1 MNLRTELYTSPTST
15 VTLSLSNF
23 IDSGSSSPFT
33 VTVISFERPVME
45 SVRVMVVS
53 PVFTPFTTPFL
64 STVATS
70 ALFQLSLTSF
80 ASAGVSFA
88 SIFCSSP
95 PSSDNAAS
103 ETSSDSIISFLT
115 FTVIVSES
123 SPLLTVISVFP
134 FLTAVTFPSSD
145 TVATDVSPLTYDR
158 AYSVSAGSVF
168 TFICCECPTRRVI
181 SPLFVMSRLFIL
193 LPLLPLNITATNTAQ
208 ATISSPIPLYIIIFA
223 IVRFRFRF
231 FMLPDDVFLTALCT
245 ASFVTTCFS
254 LLPNESGGIISSSV
268 LFSKR
273 ALISSILLVSNFF
286 SGFILFPFTQCIP
299 MYVSCTAG

>member
-1 MNLRTELYTSPTST
+1 
-15 VTLSLSNF
+15 
-23 IDSGSSSPFT
+23 
-33 VTVISFERPVME
+33 ME

-64 STVATS
+64 STVATSVS

-134 FLTAVTFPSSD
+134 FLPAVTFPSSD